1 MTNKIL
7 FNLGI
12 EIQNKRE
19 EKGYTRNQLC
29 DQLMYYGINLGENA
43 IKSYELGRRNMK
55 ASTLIALAYVL
66 DLDLKNIADN
76 YVNKEM

>member
-43 IKSYELGRRNMK
+43 INLMNYEDG
-55 ASTLIALAYVL
+55 I
-66 DLDLKNIADN
+66 
-76 YVNKEM
+76 